1 MTTIWMYAA
10 DKSKTIES
18 GTVKCYDKNS
28 LKLKCDSEKHEANAR
43 MGGKYA

>member
-18 GTVKCYDKNS
+18 DIAKCYDKYN
-28 LKLKCDSEKHEANAR
+28 LKIKCDSEKHEANAR